1 MKQVIFEEVVKKVI
15 SEWDDKIRKN
25 RDNYNPSELTLSTGL
40 SGIVL
45 MLTELDYEGSSTN
58 YRQKIDEY
66 IEYMVDKLSVYG
78 LITGSLYS
86 GASGIALSVL
96 QFYQEND
103 KYKNLIGSLNKYI
116 DHFVRNRI
124 KNFNTTTISPPD
136 YDLIEGMSGIL
147 AYLLL
152 IEDNDYI
159 EVKMLI
165 VDFLSNL
172 IIKDE
177 MLSSFYIK
185 SENLMSDA
193 ERKMYPLGCLN
204 MGLAH
209 GLAGVGSVLAY
220 AYSKGYKTQSSLLAL
235 KNIISLY
242 EKFEI
247 KKDKQLIWKDGII
260 IDELRDKKIFYEP
273 NFIRDAWCYGSPGIS
288 LLYLYTGLALNDE
301 YLILK
306 SKNILEKSVKRKLG
320 LDSYMLCH
328 GYSGIIE
335 ICLLFKRLLGT
346 KIFDFYIKEFQN
358 NAKTIL
364 EQYDDRYGSGFLEGI
379 SGCLM
384 TLLDS
389 ECSKNSTYWRYSLF
403 LFDDSLTGGNS

>member
-1 MKQVIFEEVVKKVI
+1 MFE
-15 SEWDDKIRKN
+15 R
-25 RDNYNPSELTLSTGL
+25 
-40 SGIVL
+40 
-45 MLTELDYEGSSTN
+45 TE
-58 YRQKIDEY
+58 
-66 IEYMVDKLSVYG
+66 
-78 LITGSLYS
+78 
-86 GASGIALSVL
+86 
-96 QFYQEND
+96 
-103 KYKNLIGSLNKYI
+103 NLI
-116 DHFVRNRI
+116 
-124 KNFNTTTISPPD
+124 
-136 YDLIEGMSGIL
+136 IEG
-147 AYLLL
+147 
-152 IEDNDYI
+152 NDYI
-159 EVKMLI
+159 ELKMSI

-172 IIKDE
+172 ITKDE

-185 SENLMSDA
+185 PENLMSEP
-193 ERKMYPLGCLN
+193 ERKMYPSVCLN

-220 AYSKGYKTQSSLLAL
+220 AYSK
-235 KNIISLY
+235 
-242 EKFEI
+242 
-247 KKDKQLIWKDGII
+247 DGII
-260 IDELRDKKIFYEP
+260 IDELRDKKILYEP

-403 LFDDSLTGGNS
+403 LFDDFLTGGNS